1 MPRQTPRHVPG
12 EIMQKSALLSALK
25 AEIQRHDFSHFVDDP
40 PSVAQGGKGMFVA
53 DCSEVL
59 RIYGYSILI

>member
-1 MPRQTPRHVPG
+1 MT
-12 EIMQKSALLSALK
+12 E
-25 AEIQRHDFSHFVDDP
+25 P

-59 RIYGYSILI
+59 IAYLRL